1 MKAHKLKDPQVY
13 VAGFYF
19 SSRPAGWK
27 VALVRKKKPD
37 WQAGKLNAIG
47 GKVEDDESIFEAM
60 AREFEEEAGK
70 RVDSW
75 ELFCSLTGVDYVVH
89 FFRAAGS
96 FKGIRSMEEE
106 KIEFHW
112 AWNVLATDDYDII
125 GNLNW
130 LIPAA
135 LEGVDLGQVKDGQL
149 VQMEDEV
156 RNQLKEEANDGV
168 H

>member
-1 MKAHKLKDPQVY
+1 MKAHKLKDPEVY

-27 VALVRKKKPD
+27 VALIRKKRPE

-47 GKVEDDESIFEAM
+47 GKVEDDESIYDAM
-60 AREFEEEAGK
+60 VREFREEAGK
-70 RVDSW
+70 MVVDW
-75 ELFCSLTGVDYVVH
+75 ELFCSLTGVGYVVH

-96 FKGIRSMEEE
+96 FKEVRSMEDE
-106 KIEFHW
+106 KVEFHW
-112 AWNVLATDDYDII
+112 AWNVLASDDYDII
-125 GNLNW
+125 ENLNW

-135 LEGVDLGQVKDGQL
+135 LEGVVLGQVKDGQL
-149 VQMEDEV
+149 VQMEDEM
-156 RNQLKEEANDGV
+156 RDQLKEEVNDGV